1 MNRMRFVTLLALAL
15 AALPLRSQAADDYAG
30 QRASLWRGNSIVNS
44 LYTDPK
50 ARGVNDIVMI
60 SVSESS
66 SASNKAG
73 LTTSKKNSTSM
84 GIDSFLGLETDLKGK
99 LTDSFDPK
107 SLFGATTN
115 NSNEGSGEAT
125 RSSTLSTYI
134 AARVVDVM
142 PNGNLV
148 IEARKEVMV
157 NKEKQTV
164 VLRGIVRPRDISYD
178 NVVAS
183 SAIADMQI
191 NFAGR
196 GPVSEQTRRGWL
208 SWILNLVWPF

>member
-1 MNRMRFVTLLALAL
+1 MKPTIICLCL
-15 AALPLRSQAADDYAG
+15 AALASPLRPQAADDYAG
-30 QRASLWRGNSIVNS
+30 QRASLWRGNSLVNS

-50 ARGVNDIVMI
+50 ARGVNDIVI
-60 SVSESS
+60 IQVSETST
-66 SASNKAG
+66 ASNKAG
-73 LTTSKKNSTSM
+73 LKTSKKNSTSM
-84 GIDSFLGLETDLKGK
+84 GIDSFLGLETDLQGT

-125 RSSTLSTYI
+125 RSSSLSTYI
-134 AARVVDVM
+134 AARVVDRM
-142 PNGNLV
+142 PNGNLI

-157 NKEKQTV
+157 NREKQVV

-183 SAIADMQI
+183 SKIADMQI
-191 NFAGR
+191 NFAGK

-208 SWILNLVWPF
+208 SWILNLIWPF